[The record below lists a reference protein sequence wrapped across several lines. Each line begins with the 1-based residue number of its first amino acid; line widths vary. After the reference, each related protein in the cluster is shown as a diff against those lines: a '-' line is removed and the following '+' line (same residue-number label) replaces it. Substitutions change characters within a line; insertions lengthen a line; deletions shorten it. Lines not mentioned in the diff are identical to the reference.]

1 MFDSEIPKEMKAVI
15 VQGNTSASVKEVPVP
30 KPEMGQILVK
40 VEDVAL
46 NPTGASLCVADAY

>member
-15 VQGNTSASVKEVPVP
+15 VQGNASATVKEVPVP
-30 KPEMGQILVK
+30 KPELGQILVK

-46 NPTGASLCVADAY
+46 NPTGASLSGPDGC